1 MEEVIKKYSGRGF
14 KMTPQRIAILDFLEG
29 NTGHPSAEDIYKE
42 IKKKHPTVSF
52 ATIYNTLETLKK
64 RREIVEI
71 TIDPERKHYEA
82 NISHHHHIVCIICKK
97 IRDVFVDYSEAL
109 RLSS

>member
-64 RREIVEI
+64 RREIVE
-71 TIDPERKHYEA
+71 R
-82 NISHHHHIVCIICKK
+82 S
-97 IRDVFVDYSEAL
+97 
-109 RLSS
+109 